1 MLRFREI
8 LQEVDEDFTD
18 SELDDIIAEVSR
30 LLLLVFTFSP
40 DSSGS
45 PVSHDST
52 VSPVSTDSPVS
63 PDSHGKLAYLT

>member
-1 MLRFREI
+1 M
-8 LQEVDEDFTD
+8 QEVDEDFTD

-30 LLLLVFTFSP
+30 LLLLVFIFSP

-45 PVSHDST
+45 SVSHDST
-52 VSPVSTDSPVS
+52 VSPVSPVS